1 MRNLREEGG
10 ASPLL
15 GFIVA
20 TVVFTASFYYVV
32 DTAVRRDQDTTHA
45 DNVSVQDTAQSLA
58 DVIFQKG
65 AGWYATPV
73 CLASGAV
80 DSTKFQPEAVGSS
93 GRMGLGDEG
102 CGKSG
107 SEARAVNNLSFEKFQ
122 NLYGSKLTADGS
134 NVKVDY
140 AEARKSLGLDG
151 RQIDFHLRS
160 WPVLL
165 STREVL
171 KTGQK
176 DPYMKVLY
184 IGDYEANNGQGQVR
198 LVQHTKGFVSSA
210 DNVTVWVR
218 VVNNG
223 TTSTVFTVDFNVPVY
238 SSYTVSGHTPVL
250 APGAAYNVTLN
261 LNKSSDW
268 TWADGANKYVSYE
281 IRDKQGGLGN
291 GQVSLAAI
299 SMSHAST
306 RKSLFA
312 FSDAPTFKITGGGNV
327 NVKFHYLEKEGDGDE
342 SNFNDWTFKLY
353 DPSDAL
359 QQTDVLPNDKKGFKT
374 RTVSAE
380 GAWKARLF
388 NDAISFEWDRDVLN
402 VVSTEPAAF
411 TPGAAT
417 TYAPTSA
424 AVDEVRYIEALI
436 ENFDNRSYS
445 TTYGSAAIPYAAG
458 GDVFPDDS
466 DALKNDLE
474 ALLED
479 DLGNAWTGEYTTIMV
494 GSNVEQ
500 QGFNPDAVKGLIK
513 NWEYA
518 GGTLIVFG
526 SDDQRTAWLEPI
538 FKAKLDPSSG
548 GLYTPDLEHPALN
561 VPNDLDY
568 AGYITDSTW
577 EYNGAD
583 GDSFQHIVQQG
594 DGDALAIAKPG
605 VFGSGKVLL
614 TGWRPSALT
623 ADQATACPNPLPTG
637 DGASTLQCQ
646 PLFLIQNL
654 VTLSYRELYLDYGPA
669 IPTGVAVGAQLRI
682 GSMYH
687 TELRQLVPLTL
698 QVFAFGGGS

>member
-1 MRNLREEGG
+1 MNSLRSQGG

-15 GFIVA
+15 GFIIA
-20 TVVFTASFYYVV
+20 TVVFSASFYYVI
-32 DTAVRRDQDTTHA
+32 DTAVRREQDTTHA

-65 AGWYATPV
+65 VGWYGSPV
-73 CLASGAV
+73 CLASGTV
-80 DSTKFQPEAVGSS
+80 DSTKFQPETIGTT
-93 GRMGLGDEG
+93 GRFGLGDEG
-102 CGKSG
+102 CGKSLNEVR
-107 SEARAVNNLSFEKFQ
+107 SVNNLSFAKFE
-122 NLYGSKLTADGS
+122 NLYGSRLTA
-134 NVKVDY
+134 NATNQKADY
-140 AEARKSLGLDG
+140 EEARRSLGLAG
-151 RQIDFHLRS
+151 RQVDFHLRS

-184 IGDYEANNGQGQVR
+184 IGDYEANNGQGQIR
-198 LVQHTKGFVSSA
+198 LVQHTKGFVGSA
-210 DNVTVWVR
+210 DNATIWVR
-218 VVNNG
+218 IVNNG
-223 TTSTVFTVDFNVPVY
+223 TTSTVFTVDFTVPV
-238 SSYTVSGHTPVL
+238 SNSYTISGHTPVL
-250 APGAAYNVTLN
+250 APNAAYNVTLN
-261 LNKSSDW
+261 LNKSADW
-268 TWADGANKYVSYE
+268 AWANNANKYVSYE
-281 IRDKQGGLGN
+281 IRDKQGGLGT
-291 GQVSLAAI
+291 GQVSLASI

-306 RKSLFA
+306 RKSIFA
-312 FSDAPTFKITGGGNV
+312 YSDAPTFKITGSGSV
-327 NVKFHYLEKEGDGDE
+327 TIKFHYLEKEGDGDE
-342 SNFNDWTFKLY
+342 SNFNDWTFRLY
-353 DPSDAL
+353 NATDVL
-359 QQTDVLPNDKKGFKT
+359 QQTDVLPNDRKGFKT
-374 RTVSAE
+374 RSVSAT
-380 GAWKARLF
+380 GAWKARLS
-388 NDAISFEWDRDVLN
+388 NDALSYEWDADVLN
-402 VVSTEPAAF
+402 VVATEPAAF

-417 TYAPTSA
+417 SYAPTQA
-424 AVDEVRYIEALI
+424 AIDEVRFIEALI

-445 TTYGSAAIPYAAG
+445 STYGSSAIPYVAG

-513 NWEYA
+513 DWEYA

-568 AGYITDSTW
+568 AGYITDSSW

-583 GDSFQHIVQQG
+583 GDAFQHIVQQG
-594 DGDALAIAKPG
+594 DGDALGIAKPG

-614 TGWRPSALT
+614 TGWRPSGLT
-623 ADQATACPNPLPTG
+623 TDQSTTCPNPLPTG
-637 DGASTLQCQ
+637 DAASTLDCEA
-646 PLFLIQNL
+646 LFLIQNL

-669 IPTGVAVGAQLRI
+669 IPTGSAVGAQLRI
-682 GSMYH
+682 GTMYH
-687 TELRQLVPLTL
+687 SELRQLIPVTM
-698 QVFAFGGGS
+698 QVFAFSGGS